1 MENAHALAQY
11 WASFLLG
18 ESTYKKKKST
28 EIPYLGGA
36 EGRADGHDDAP
47 DNADVTMHLIVEV
60 VEV

>member
-1 MENAHALAQY
+1 
-11 WASFLLG
+11 LG
-18 ESTYKKKKST
+18 LFFSRRINIYIKKNKST

-60 VEV
+60 